1 MPSLGADM
9 EDGTLVEWLKQPGDT
24 VSRGD
29 IVAVVETQKGAIEIE
44 IFQDGVIDRLLVEPG
59 QTVPVGAALALV
71 NGGEAAVDGG
81 EAAPEAP
88 AEAPAP
94 SAEAPAPTAAPSPV
108 IPPPT
113 PAPAAVAA
121 PEATLTPGARLRIS
135 PVAARRAS
143 ELGVDV
149 RGLTGTGP
157 GGAIALA
164 DVEAAAQAPAAAPPA
179 RQAETPPAAPAESPT
194 AVPARTPREAMRR
207 AIAAAMSKANREIPH
222 YHLTHPIGLSAFT
235 AWLEAAN
242 AGRPVTE
249 RLLPGV
255 LLLKAVALA
264 LRKTPDLNGYYEDGA
279 FRPIERVNVGWAI
292 SMRGGGLIAPAILD
306 ADQRPL
312 DDLMAAMRDL
322 VARARAG
329 GLRSSE
335 LSQGTVTVTSLGDN
349 GVETVHGVIYPP
361 QVALVGFGRIAP
373 RPWVAGNIVV
383 PRPAVTVTLAADH
396 RAGDG
401 ARGARFLNALDRIL
415 QEPETL

>member
-1 MPSLGADM
+1 MSEFRMPSLGADM
-9 EDGTLVEWLKQPGDT
+9 EAGTLVEWLKQPGDT

-44 IFQDGVIDRLLVEPG
+44 IFQDGVIGKLLVEPG
-59 QTVPVGAALALV
+59 QTVPVGTALALV
-71 NGGEAAVDGG
+71 NGGEAAA
-81 EAAPEAP
+81 EEPAPSV
-88 AEAPAP
+88 EAPAP
-94 SAEAPAPTAAPSPV
+94 AVAAAPSPAA
-108 IPPPT
+108 PSPAPT
-113 PAPAAVAA
+113 PSPAAPSPIGA
-121 PEATLTPGARLRIS
+121 PEATLTPSARLRIS

-149 RGLTGTGP
+149 RGLSGSGP

-164 DVEAAAQAPAAAPPA
+164 DVEAAAQAPSPPP
-179 RQAETPPAAPAESPT
+179 EPPPAAPAESPK
-194 AVPARTPREAMRR
+194 EAMRR

-242 AGRPVTE
+242 ADRAVTE

-264 LRKTPDLNGYYEDGA
+264 LRKTPDLNGWYEDGA

-292 SMRGGGLIAPAILD
+292 SIRGGGLIAPAILD

-322 VARARAG
+322 VARARVG

-383 PRPAVTVTLAADH
+383 PRPAVTATLAADH
-396 RAGDG
+396 RASDG